1 MCDKFEV
8 ANKNYRSSVELSAE
22 ARAPRSNYQR
32 SLTVLS
38 EIKFFHRRVTLLV
51 STV

>member
-22 ARAPRSNYQR
+22 ARASIKLP
-32 SLTVLS
+32 TLS
-38 EIKFFHRRVTLLV
+38 YCPVRN
-51 STV
+51 